1 MKDRNGKKNKGK
13 LAFKKRSDSTAE
25 SCKVNVTIM
34 IQIDLLKKT
43 RKIDRALMNEE
54 MSQPTTARK

>member
-1 MKDRNGKKNKGK
+1 
-13 LAFKKRSDSTAE
+13 
-25 SCKVNVTIM
+25 M